1 MIENLTIQK
10 AAIKAKLQGIAGLSL
25 VYGYEKGEIT
35 QYPAAMI
42 YATDYNPAYLDTAS
56 DRDVLV
62 FTIRLYQEI
71 NAQEPEKAEEIVDDI
86 LVKIV
91 QAFQQDFR
99 LGGACDKLTVS
110 ASKGWVSRETT
121 NRAATIT
128 ITTEKLNRIV

>member
-10 AAIKAKLQGIAGLSL
+10 AVIKAKLQGIAGLSL
-25 VYGYEKGEIT
+25 VYGHEKGEIL

-91 QAFQQDFR
+91 QAFQQDYR
-99 LGGACDKLTVS
+99 LGGACDKLTIS

-128 ITTEKLNRIV
+128 ITTEKLNRII